1 MLLVLL
7 WIVALLLWSFT
18 RLAATFRFA
27 EAVSSVIFLVL
38 LWPWIRGPYLL
49 YTRGS
54 LPLCANFVVQH
65 SDAEVFEFPHNYI
78 SSLDKLGFEFAGL
91 LAQDSAQIR
100 PKLRIAMY
108 VHPVNRDSAQAARM
122 ESRRGIIYVLVFK
135 TRFNDGFA
143 FETSNNFTA
152 RIFPQNQEFPV
163 FRFPMMRSELDLYR
177 IHQALKERFSATRS
191 PIVGGGVEELNEF
204 VAQAEAAHR
213 RNASL
218 DYKLSEAGDR
228 YVFTLRGAIR
238 CAWLL
243 TWPVKP
249 TRQMRAE
256 RKAMAIAEELGL
268 PIHPKFGCL
277 EDSFRERVR
286 LRTKHDS

>member
-1 MLLVLL
+1 M
-7 WIVALLLWSFT
+7 VALAHHKNVIGSSSLDCCAPAMEFYEACSHISICRGCLVGHLFSSA
-18 RLAATFRFA
+18 LAMDQRTIL
-27 EAVSSVIFLVL
+27 AVYAWVASIMCKLRS
-38 LWPWIRGPYLL
+38 RKHL
-49 YTRGS
+49 Y
-54 LPLCANFVVQH
+54 
-65 SDAEVFEFPHNYI
+65 AEVFEFPHNYI

-238 CAWLL
+238 CAW
-243 TWPVKP
+243 
-249 TRQMRAE
+249 
-256 RKAMAIAEELGL
+256 
-268 PIHPKFGCL
+268 C
-277 EDSFRERVR
+277 
-286 LRTKHDS
+286 